1 MDLVEDIQA
10 KGCEVM
16 VHRFSRG
23 LNREQGR
30 YLEALALRSTRLGGR
45 LVNLK
50 EEKPGKIISDSI
62 ELQMA
67 MGAQVLWEGSRTF
80 GRQSSQVKIF
90 SEFIQ

>member
-1 MDLVEDIQA
+1 MKDKHIH
-10 KGCEVM
+10 C
-16 VHRFSRG
+16 RFQTKCKAEPQRM
-23 LNREQGR
+23 
-30 YLEALALRSTRLGGR
+30 ALRSTRLGGR

-62 ELQMA
+62 EVQMA

-90 SEFIQ
+90 SELIQ